1 MNREQVVLGAGLF
14 NDAEARRLESI
25 GSSLV
30 RKSAVSTLAVEEV
43 EASVSLVPSNVPDRR
58 LAIAYTLAAET
69 TGIASAVESVLPLSN
84 QDRLLLERIAPA
96 ELLFHWEDEHLPLK
110 ERGPAVPV
118 FAAIPLDA
126 ESVMDMRSL
135 IDEMLRS
142 HKDGLIARAREVG
155 YYREAMAISR
165 DSSGNSLYL
174 LYLELKVESFA
185 SMVSRLMNYPK
196 TAFAAWWTPQ
206 YIQLVGKQLMERA
219 TSETVL
225 RRRAMA

>member
-25 GSSLV
+25 GSRLA
-30 RKSAVSTLAVEEV
+30 RKPAASTLATAEL
-43 EASVSLVPSNVPDRR
+43 EASISLVPSNAPDRQ
-58 LAIAYTLAAET
+58 LAITYILAEET
-69 TGIASAVESVLPLSN
+69 TGIASAVESVLRLSD

-96 ELLFHWEDEHLPLK
+96 ELLFHWEDEHLPF
-110 ERGPAVPV
+110 EGRGPAVPV

-126 ESVMDMRSL
+126 ASDMDMRAL

-142 HKDGLIARAREVG
+142 HKDGLVARAREVG

-174 LYLELKVESFA
+174 LYLELRVESFA

-196 TAFAAWWTPQ
+196 TAFSAWWTPR

-225 RRRAMA
+225 RKRAMA